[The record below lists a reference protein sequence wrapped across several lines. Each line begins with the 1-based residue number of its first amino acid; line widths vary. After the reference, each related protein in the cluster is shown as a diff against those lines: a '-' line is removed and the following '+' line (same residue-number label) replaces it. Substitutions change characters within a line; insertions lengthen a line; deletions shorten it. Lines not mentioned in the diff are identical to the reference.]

1 MNTLFSLVIT
11 LLPLM
16 LGLAAWTFGAIYVF
30 SKNRKAWQQ
39 ALSWIFCGCAL
50 WCPIQVI
57 AKWAAQDDVAAIL
70 DCSHAYFLCATVLLT
85 GNLLLTAFGFVRQKL
100 HHSL

>member
-11 LLPLM
+11 LLPLI
-16 LGLAAWTFGAIYVF
+16 LGLAAWVLGTIHAF
-30 SKNRKAWQQ
+30 SKGRKAWISL
-39 ALSWIFCGCAL
+39 LSWIFCACAL

-57 AKWAAQDDVAAIL
+57 AKWAEQGDVSAIL

-85 GNLLLTAFGFVRQKL
+85 VNLLLTAFGFVRQKL